1 MILALFY
8 MTMCVRRLLSDF
20 GAASNWNS
28 EVNANETEEMRA
40 MREAD
45 AAA

>member
-1 MILALFY
+1 
-8 MTMCVRRLLSDF
+8 MTRSLRRLLSDF

-28 EVNANETEEMRA
+28 EVNANEAEEMRA

-45 AAA
+45 AAT